1 MTKPCIK
8 MKNDILTKSKVNIKA
23 KASINAILDKMSKK
37 GLIKKGK
44 ARKVCIYEKLI
55 LKK

>member
-1 MTKPCIK
+1 